1 MPDLS
6 LQDDE
11 YLAALKA
18 DTEKELKAREEAE
31 IRRLE
36 EAAAREAFLQEERN
50 REEETRRKLLEAEVL
65 YINCLGVGS
74 FVFFNEKS
82 LCSLISITDGIY
94 ELFSFFFEVL
104 CY

>member
-36 EAAAREAFLQEERN
+36 EAAAREAFLQEERH
-50 REEETRRKLLEAEVL
+50 REEETRRKLLEEEVL
-65 YINCLGVGS
+65 YINVLMMDVISKMACWLGS
-74 FVFFNEKS
+74 KFLFFLLKV
-82 LCSLISITDGIY
+82 LV
-94 ELFSFFFEVL
+94 LFN
-104 CY
+104 